1 MQQSIRH
8 KYIKINSAHKHN
20 WIFMHNTSKK
30 NITINK
36 YSNIL
41 KAQKLKKNKGRHN
54 EDHGMRR
61 EV

>member
-1 MQQSIRH
+1 
-8 KYIKINSAHKHN
+8 
-20 WIFMHNTSKK
+20 MHNTSKK